1 MIMTGE
7 EFLAQP
13 RKRITLIGMSGVGKS
28 YTSHALENMG
38 WTNYSC
44 DYLIGTKYLDDVM
57 QETLSFETTV
67 GKDNMAFLSKFVG
80 MLGSPDKGGLS
91 MEEFRRRQQ
100 LYYEAEC
107 DSLRDM
113 RAAVEAAEGHFV
125 CDSSGSFCE
134 IDDESILHEV
144 GEQSLIVYLKVR
156 QEGHAEILDRA
167 FKSPKPL
174 YFPPSFLTERLQRY
188 FEKFDL
194 VDFDEIDPLEF
205 LRWVFPSLFE
215 SRLPK
220 YKKLAQRYGVVVP
233 SHEMVFE
240 TEDEFFQIIA
250 KALDARQEQAA

>member
-1 MIMTGE
+1 MKLTGE
-7 EFLAQP
+7 EFLAQEH
-13 RKRITLIGMSGVGKS
+13 KRITLIGMSGVGKS
-28 YTSHALENMG
+28 YTAYALEKMG
-38 WTNYSC
+38 WTNYCC
-44 DYLIGTKYLDDVM
+44 DYRIGTEYLDDVIH
-57 QETLSFETTV
+57 ETLSFETTA
-67 GKDNMAFLSKFVG
+67 GKDNMEFLSKFVG
-80 MLGSPDKGGLS
+80 MLGSPEKGGLL

-113 RAAVEAAEGHFV
+113 RSVIESAPGHFV

-144 GEQSLIVYLKVR
+144 GEESLIVYLKVR
-156 QEGHAEILDRA
+156 QEGHAEILERA
-167 FKSPKPL
+167 FKYPKPL

-194 VDFDEIDPLEF
+194 ADFDEIDPLEF
-205 LRWVFPSLFE
+205 LRWAFPSLFE

-220 YKKLAQRYGVVVP
+220 YKHLAESYGVVVP
-233 SHEMVFE
+233 SHEMEFD